1 MLTRRSI
8 IAAASAVILSGLT
21 TAGHGADRGRF
32 LSVIED
38 MPLMPGLV
46 EVADAATV
54 FETTRGRIVEAWAEG
69 DVAMPAVTA
78 FYDATLPQLGW
89 AREDRGTFRREGETL
104 VIEQIRG
111 GAPTTVRFTVTP
123 D

>member
-1 MLTRRSI
+1 MLTRRSLI
-8 IAAASAVILSGLT
+8 TALTVIATGFAIPAD
-21 TAGHGADRGRF
+21 GAENDQF

-38 MPLMPGLV
+38 MPLMPGLI

-69 DVAMPAVTA
+69 DAAMSAITD

-89 AREDRGTFRREGETL
+89 SRLAAGSYRREGETL
-104 VIEQIRG
+104 TIEQISG
-111 GAPTTVRFTVTP
+111 GAPTTVRFTLTP

>member
-1 MLTRRSI
+1 
-8 IAAASAVILSGLT
+8 
-21 TAGHGADRGRF
+21 
-32 LSVIED
+32 
-38 MPLMPGLV
+38 V
-46 EVADAATV
+46 EIADAATV

-69 DVAMPAVTA
+69 DVAMPAVAA

>member
-1 MLTRRSI
+1 MLTRRSLI
-8 IAAASAVILSGLT
+8 TAITAIAIGFAISADS
-21 TAGHGADRGRF
+21 AENDRF

-46 EVADAATV
+46 EVADAGTV
-54 FETTRGRIVEAWAEG
+54 FETARGRIVEAWAEG
-69 DVAMPAVTA
+69 DAAMSAITD

-89 AREDRGTFRREGETL
+89 TRLAASSYRREGETL
-104 VIEQIRG
+104 TIEQIRG
-111 GAPTTVRFTVTP
+111 GAPTTVRFTLTP